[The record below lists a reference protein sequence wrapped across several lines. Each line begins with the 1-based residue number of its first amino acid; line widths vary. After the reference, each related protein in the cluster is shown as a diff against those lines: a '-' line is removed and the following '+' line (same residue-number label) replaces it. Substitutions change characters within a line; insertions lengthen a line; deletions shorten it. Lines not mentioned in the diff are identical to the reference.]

1 MVYFNLGVSDD
12 IYWMNKFITP
22 FCHGFMVIYQTIY
35 MISDYKID
43 LAVLTPAAS
52 DALFSAILRDH
63 MTKICSKMEIAQ
75 GFERRQFFFA
85 YLHGKKM
92 SRKINVLKNA
102 TNLTS
107 LNMDQSE

>member
-1 MVYFNLGVSDD
+1 
-12 IYWMNKFITP
+12 
-22 FCHGFMVIYQTIY
+22 

-75 GFERRQFFFA
+75 GFECRQN
-85 YLHGKKM
+85 YLPIFTQKM
-92 SRKINVLKNA
+92 SRKINVLKYA
-102 TNLTS
+102 K
-107 LNMDQSE
+107 

>member
-1 MVYFNLGVSDD
+1 
-12 IYWMNKFITP
+12 MNKFITP

-75 GFERRQFFFA
+75 GFERPQFFLRIFTV
-85 YLHGKKM
+85 KKCHAKLM
-92 SRKINVLKNA
+92 CSKMQQIL
-102 TNLTS
+102 LC
-107 LNMDQSE
+107 

>member
-1 MVYFNLGVSDD
+1 
-12 IYWMNKFITP
+12 
-22 FCHGFMVIYQTIY
+22 

-75 GFERRQFFFA
+75 GFERRQFF
-85 YLHGKKM
+85 L
-92 SRKINVLKNA
+92 SRQINVLKNA
-102 TNLTS
+102 TNLTL
-107 LNMDQSE
+107 LNMDQSEWNFGTKFSDLKQF

>member
-1 MVYFNLGVSDD
+1 
-12 IYWMNKFITP
+12 MNKFITP

-75 GFERRQFFFA
+75 GFERRQFFLRIFTV
-85 YLHGKKM
+85 KKCHAKLM
-92 SRKINVLKNA
+92 CSKMQQIL
-102 TNLTS
+102 LC
-107 LNMDQSE
+107 

>member
-1 MVYFNLGVSDD
+1 
-12 IYWMNKFITP
+12 
-22 FCHGFMVIYQTIY
+22 MVIYQTIY

-75 GFERRQFFFA
+75 GFERRQFF
-85 YLHGKKM
+85 L
-92 SRKINVLKNA
+92 SRQINVLKNA
-102 TNLTS
+102 TNLTL

>member
-1 MVYFNLGVSDD
+1 MVYFNLGVSED

-75 GFERRQFFFA
+75 GFEWHQNFLDIFTQ
-85 YLHGKKM
+85 KM
-92 SRKINVLKNA
+92 SRKINVFKNA
-102 TNLTS
+102 KHLTPQCV
-107 LNMDQSE
+107 NQS